1 MKICHIT
8 YDFPPT
14 TGGVETHNYSLVKYL
29 LKKGYD
35 VDVIVLRSSLTKVQ
49 IAKASATV
57 NKGIKLHDIYPKP
70 FPFWIF
76 QVRKEIKKIEKEG
89 KIDVFDIHSTLHVLP
104 LIFQKRKIVFSLH
117 YFELNCP
124 GPRIDHS
131 PQSCISSFTKCWRC
145 CGIKRFFEWKVT
157 RYLAIKKTTKFMAK
171 YDYMKKLTVK
181 SGVGEDSIKVVPHW
195 IDVEKNRKI
204 MKNSK
209 LTIAG
214 VDEHNNIFVHVGRL
228 APDKGVIELLKAFN
242 ILIKKYKNGKL
253 IFVGD
258 GVLKNKMED
267 FCSKNNI
274 DNNVIFTG
282 AVKHDAIFK
291 YLSITNYIVSC
302 QLLDNYGWALLEY
315 MCAEKPIITT
325 NVGATSDILEDG
337 YNALFA
343 EPTVESLS
351 MKMQEILENPKLA
364 KKIAKNAL
372 ETVRAKHEYGNLRKY
387 EELIKEVV
395 E

>member
-14 TGGVETHNYSLVKYL
+14 KGGVETHNYSLVKYL

-35 VDVIVLRSSLTKVQ
+35 VDVIVLRSSLPKAQ

-57 NKGIKLHDIYPKP
+57 NKGIKVHDISPKP

-76 QVRKEIKKIEKEG
+76 QVRKKIKKIEEEG
-89 KIDVFDIHSTLHVLP
+89 KIDVFDIHSINHAFPFV
-104 LIFQKRKIVFSLH
+104 FQKRKIVFSLH

-124 GPRIDHS
+124 GPRVNPF
-131 PQSCISSFTKCWRC
+131 PQPCISSFTKCWRC
-145 CGIKRFFEWKVT
+145 CGIKRYFEWKLT
-157 RYLAIKKTTKFMAK
+157 RCLAIKKTTKFMAK
-171 YDYMKKLTVK
+171 YDHMKKLIVK
-181 SGVGEDSIKVVPHW
+181 SGVGEDRIKVVPHW
-195 IDVEKNRKI
+195 IDVDKNRKI
-204 MKNSK
+204 MENSK
-209 LTIAG
+209 LTIVG

-228 APDKGVIELLKAFN
+228 SPEKGVMELLKAFN
-242 ILIKKYKNGKL
+242 ILIKKYKNAKL

-258 GVLKNKMED
+258 GVLKTKMED

-274 DNNVIFTG
+274 DNNVIFVG

-302 QLLDNYGWALLEY
+302 QLYDNYGWALLEY
-315 MCAEKPIITT
+315 MCAVKPIIAT

-343 EPTVESLS
+343 EPTIESLS

-372 ETVRAKHEYGNLRKY
+372 ETVRAKHGYGNLRKY
-387 EELIKEVV
+387 EELVKEVV